1 MVNKRGKVTVAD
13 KPSGRLHAFRAR
25 PKSAMGGI
33 FPAFYAMQFA
43 STAEMK
49 REYGLRAHSTVET
62 WVGDDLIAAIDN
74 EEDFKALGRSLVKR
88 ALDEPKW
95 IDGLIE
101 WCEGQK
107 DSLIEA
113 LKGKLPRNKLQKA
126 SNAEIAEAYREYT
139 GRYTAFHLRN
149 MPMWWFGGEE
159 LEAELAACVEKGT
172 ISKDDLAFLLDSS
185 EYMTETV
192 DEEVGILAIAALMK
206 KKGGKERI
214 RKRIKAHTDMYF
226 HIPFGY
232 CNGVV
237 WDEAH
242 FEEKARKMASEMKDP
257 AADRAKRIKE
267 FKDRAIKQRAL
278 MKRLGLDRRTVGMID
293 ATHKSRYLQDLKKTV
308 QTRGH
313 PYYHVVITEMAKRLA
328 VDKALVQL
336 MSEPEIR
343 KSLLDGRI
351 AKPLLAELRMRNG
364 DSVCIS
370 QDDEYVWK
378 LGKEAI
384 RYCKDNKLIISD
396 EEVKEIK
403 GSPAS
408 GGKVRGT
415 VRVCLTSN
423 DIGKIKEGD
432 ILVTAMTTP
441 DFVPAMKIVG
451 AIVTDEGGIL
461 CHAAII
467 SREMNKPCVIGTKN
481 ATKVLKDGMT
491 VEVDA
496 DNGKIRIL

>member
-1 MVNKRGKVTVAD
+1 MGKITVAN
-13 KPSGRLHAFRAR
+13 KPSGKLHSFRAR

-33 FPAFYAMQFA
+33 FPALYAMQFA
-43 STAEMK
+43 ATAEMK
-49 REYGLRAHSTVET
+49 REYGLRAHATVET

-74 EEDFKALGRSLVKR
+74 EEDFKAMGRSLVKR
-88 ALDEPKW
+88 ALDDPKW
-95 IDGLIE
+95 LDSRIE

-113 LKGKLPRNKLQKA
+113 LEGKLPREKLQKA
-126 SNAEIAEAYREYT
+126 SNAAIAEAYGVYVD
-139 GRYTAFHLRN
+139 RYATFHLKN

-159 LEAELAACVEKGT
+159 LETELAACIEKGT
-172 ISKDDLAFLLDSS
+172 MSKEELAFLLDSA
-185 EYMTETV
+185 EYVTESA
-192 DEEVGILAIAALMK
+192 DEEMDILAIAALMK
-206 KKGGKERI
+206 KKGGKD
-214 RKRIKAHTDMYF
+214 KIKKMIKEHTHKYF

-237 WDEAH
+237 WNEAH
-242 FEEKARKMASEMKDP
+242 FEERARKMASEMKDP
-257 AADRAKRIKE
+257 AAERAKRTKE
-267 FKDRAIKQRAL
+267 FKDKAIKQRAL
-278 MKRLGLDRRTVGMID
+278 MKKLGLDKRTVGMIE

-313 PYYHVVITEMAKRLA
+313 PYYHVVIGEMAKRLG
-328 VDKALVQL
+328 VDKPLMQL

-343 KSLLDGRI
+343 KSLLDGKI
-351 AKPLLAELRMRNG
+351 AKPLMSELKMRNG
-364 DSVCIS
+364 DSVCIT
-370 QDDEYVWK
+370 QDDGYTWK
-378 LGKEAI
+378 LGKEAVG
-384 RYCKDNKLIISD
+384 YCKDTKLTISE
-396 EEVKEIK
+396 EEVKEIT

-481 ATKVLKDGMT
+481 ATKVLKDGMM

-496 DNGKIRIL
+496 DKGKISIL